1 MWGGNKKKSLNSKH
15 MWGGENEIKKAFFW
29 LIYFEIHSQ
38 TMYGGNKKNQN
49 SKKREYF
56 FISLKCMVGGEKKV
70 SQKWS
75 SGILSILFFSTFWK
89 MTHVGVRNPTY

>member
-1 MWGGNKKKSLNSKH
+1 
-15 MWGGENEIKKAFFW
+15 MWGGENKIKKAFFW

-49 SKKREYF
+49 SKKRELFFYF
-56 FISLKCMVGGEKKV
+56 SEMYGRGRKKKCLKNGRREFY
-70 SQKWS
+70 QFY
-75 SGILSILFFSTFWK
+75 FFSTFWK